1 MFRVQF
7 SPVWLTV
14 YLDWDLCLVQAC
26 KTSTGATTTISLISL
41 LPGWVDSQDFTWL
54 NRPTGNASKRF
65 AQMVLCLVLDWLT
78 DWLTCDCR
86 ILSVTEPLC
95 FTVLQFTLHT
105 GYRIR
110 KSARCRN
117 NWVRSTH
124 MLYRIVIEIV
134 HVQCSV
140 QFSVKFGSML
150 RPRTFQG
157 YVITCVQSLAE
168 EYVGGMFG
176 NWSDYSLINLL
187 QITN

>member
-1 MFRVQF
+1 MPGPGLQNIDRCNNDDI
-7 SPVWLTV
+7 T
-14 YLDWDLCLVQAC
+14 DI
-26 KTSTGATTTISLISL
+26 TSARMGRQSGFHLAQSAY
-41 LPGWVDSQDFTWL
+41 W
-54 NRPTGNASKRF
+54 KRF
-65 AQMVLCLVLDWLT
+65 KEVCTDGFVLSFGLT